1 MKILN
6 LISGICLLAVGLFS
20 CTSEEEIGPAKGNA
34 SLSVV
39 FSVGDATTKATLAEG
54 YKIATT
60 DEIKINNFYVAIFA
74 GDGTKI
80 DDATVSDVADATS
93 VKVGELPGYQVSF
106 QDVYVRH
113 KKVFALVVA
122 NASDN
127 KLYSTFEGYTNY
139 SQYTNINNDNV
150 IETSIFEAG
159 NLAKS
164 GVSSTETLTSGTNL
178 TLTVPLTQLTARIDF
193 GTISAAETKAGTN
206 GETSSKDE
214 YSYSDWGIV
223 ALQGTIDDTIWND
236 LRSRAEAKAN
246 ASDGTWEPKSNKKEE
261 ISYGLSDYQVKCDD
275 EAWYYTWKHYNQWK
289 TIENKLGGYFYSV
302 IYGEW
307 KSDMSSRLWYR
318 YRSAYYGK
326 RILLVRRKVSHYKVT
341 STTSPDEEYTGG
353 FVGTI
358 SGVVNG
364 KINTIFETSGNNAY
378 AGVSVDGIAQNTSFY
393 TYEFPANEDLTIT
406 LHGHFEEASSG
417 GSESTSEDKTLVEEY
432 WEYGIWEQTS
442 TDGTWNVSSDLTGIS
457 RSVTWYGDKGL
468 KTPIATKAPEI
479 SSLKSAST
487 DDVYYV
493 VKWSE
498 DVTDAKGNAVTLQR
512 GKRYKLNSVQLKQN
526 KAHLVVSVAS
536 WSNAK
541 FDVIYGE
548 ETK

>member
-54 YKIATT
+54 YDIATA

-193 GTISAAETKAGTN
+193 GKISAAETKAGTN
-206 GETSSKDE
+206 DNTNSKDE
-214 YSYSDWGIV
+214 YSYSDWGVV
-223 ALQGTIDDTIWND
+223 ASQGTIDNTIWNS
-236 LRSRAEAKAN
+236 LRSEAEAKAG
-246 ASDGTWEPKSNKKEE
+246 DGTWEPQSGGEE
-261 ISYGLSDYQVKCDD
+261 RVYDFSDR
-275 EAWYYTWKHYNQWK
+275 WYENVSHYNRRES
-289 TIENKLGGYFYSV
+289 ISNKLGGYYYSV
-302 IYGEW
+302 SYGDW
-307 KSDMSSRLWYR
+307 TGYYKKRT
-318 YRSAYYGK
+318 RSAYYQK
-326 RILLVRRKVSHYKVT
+326 RILLVRQKVT
-341 STTSPDEEYTGG
+341 HTTTTIIPIPPTEGTSGG

-364 KINTIFETSGNNAY
+364 KINTIFETKGNNAY
-378 AGVSVDGIAQNTSFY
+378 VGVSVDGIAQNTSFY
-393 TYEFPANEDLTIT
+393 TYEFPGSQDLTLT
-406 LHGHFEEASSG
+406 LRGHFEEGSSG
-417 GSESTSEDKTLVEEY
+417 TPGSTEEKKDTEEY
-432 WEYGIWEQTS
+432 WQYGIWEQTT
-442 TDGTWNVSSDLTGIS
+442 TDKGKWSETPPLTENSGG
-457 RSVTWYGDKGL
+457 VTWFDL
-468 KTPIATKAPEI
+468 RTPIATKAPEA
-479 SSLKSAST
+479 SVLKSGST
-487 DDVYYV
+487 NETTYV
-493 VKWSE
+493 VNWS
-498 DVTDAKGNAVTLQR
+498 DLRDAQGNPVVLERGYRYNLSVTLEENQF
-512 GKRYKLNSVQLKQN
+512 KLIAVKEPWGSVSLNPSYDSSK
-526 KAHLVVSVAS
+526 
-536 WSNAK
+536 
-541 FDVIYGE
+541 
-548 ETK
+548 